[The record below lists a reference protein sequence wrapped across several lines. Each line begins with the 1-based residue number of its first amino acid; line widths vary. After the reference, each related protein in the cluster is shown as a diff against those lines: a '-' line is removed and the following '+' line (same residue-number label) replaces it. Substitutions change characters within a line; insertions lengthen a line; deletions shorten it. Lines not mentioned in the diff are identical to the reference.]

1 MEKKINRS
9 LCALGMAAALLCGLL
24 VFVIMQM
31 NAAAQMRQSVRES
44 ALLVAD
50 LLESGARA
58 DAFVSHAGTDLR
70 VTVLSQD
77 GDVLY
82 DTAGA
87 SENHA
92 GRPEV
97 ASAIQNGF
105 GEASRASQTLQKQTY
120 YYALRLSDSRVVRV
134 SSVTDSVYARFTSI
148 APFLV
153 LAVAVV
159 SLAAAGASHLITRR
173 LLVPIDSVDIEHPL
187 QNETYDELTP
197 FLRRIDRQNKQL
209 STQLDDMQAMRDELA
224 DIMENMTEGLVLL
237 NRAGVILSINRSAG
251 KCFDVQRSA
260 CVGKSLLALCRAEAF
275 LALEEAARKGA
286 DTQQDVELQG
296 RLYRASLSQTPRGG
310 SLLLLVDITEKA
322 RAEQMRREFSAN
334 VSHELKTPLQ
344 SISGC
349 AELLKDGV
357 VKPEDQQRFYER
369 IYTDSRRM
377 IALVQDIIDLSRMDE
392 STEPLRREPV
402 QLMALAREA
411 QALLA
416 AKALAGQVSVEVE
429 NSEATVQGDARLLHE
444 LVFNLMD
451 NAVSYNRAG
460 GSVTVRAEATPDGVQ
475 LSVADTGVGIPP
487 EHQSRVFERF
497 YRVDKSHSRET
508 GGTGLGLSIVKHAA
522 ALHGAHI
529 ALESAPNEGT
539 TITVTFP
546 KEAAQQ
552 E

>member
-24 VFVIMQM
+24 VFVIMQI
-31 NAAAQMRQSVRES
+31 NATAQMRQSVRES

-87 SENHA
+87 TENHA
-92 GRPEV
+92 DRPEV

-120 YYALRLSDSRVVRV
+120 YYALRLNDSRVVRV

-153 LAVAVV
+153 LAVAAV

-173 LLVPIDSVDIEHPL
+173 LLVPIDKVDIEHPL
-187 QNETYDELTP
+187 QNKTYEELTP

-209 STQLDDMQAMRDELA
+209 SAQLDDMQAMRDELA

-237 NRAGVILSINRSAG
+237 NREAVILSINRSAG
-251 KCFDVQRSA
+251 KCFGVRRSA

-275 LALEEAARKGA
+275 IALEEAARKGA

-310 SLLLLVDITEKA
+310 SLLLMVDITEKA

-392 STEPLRREPV
+392 TTEPLRREPV
-402 QLMALAREA
+402 QLVALARET

-429 NSEATVQGDARLLHE
+429 NSEATVQGDARLLRE

-460 GSVTVRAEATPDGVQ
+460 GSVTVRAEDTPDGVQ
-475 LSVADTGVGIPP
+475 LNVADTGMGIPQ
-487 EHQSRVFERF
+487 EHQPRVFERF